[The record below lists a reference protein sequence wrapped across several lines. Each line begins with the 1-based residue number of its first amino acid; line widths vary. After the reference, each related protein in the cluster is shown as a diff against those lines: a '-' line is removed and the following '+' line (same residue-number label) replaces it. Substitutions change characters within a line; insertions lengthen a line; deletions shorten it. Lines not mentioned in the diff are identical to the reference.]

1 MCTLKITKSNGNK
14 HLDFTFLHSANLLQ
28 VSAFAEQAGNEQ
40 KKTLMQFT
48 QISPWG
54 TECDAENSESGE
66 QMEGIQHIS

>member
-1 MCTLKITKSNGNK
+1 MCTLKITKSDGNK

-28 VSAFAEQAGNEQ
+28 VPVFAEQAANEQ

-54 TECDAENSESGE
+54 TECEAERPSESGE
-66 QMEGIQHIS
+66 QMEGI